1 MASSFLYK
9 NKTSK
14 LQKLSTSQGE
24 VTDTTFKSN
33 VMDTTSYTIIVEN
46 TSQLRSQRE
55 LNGILSVNCI
65 LVCNSNYSIYI
76 QVYSLHWK

>member
-9 NKTSK
+9 NKTSE

-24 VTDTTFKSN
+24 VTDTTFKSS

-55 LNGILSVNCI
+55 S
-65 LVCNSNYSIYI
+65 
-76 QVYSLHWK
+76 